1 MEVVYTYTPGIF
13 ESGLGLLAIAL
24 FIAMVAQHF
33 YGWKSFGIN
42 LLFGILIPGLAG
54 YIFKEGEPVG
64 AAMIIAG
71 VGTLY
76 LVHGK
81 LFWPLA
87 TPVIGFCSF
96 VGVWLTL
103 TGVAL

>member
-13 ESGLGLLAIAL
+13 EFGLGLLAIAL
-24 FIAMVAQHF
+24 FITMLMQHF
-33 YGWKSFGIN
+33 YGWEATSFNFFLGMIP
-42 LLFGILIPGLAG
+42 PGLGGHALAV
-54 YIFKEGEPVG
+54 GEIIG
-64 AAMIIAG
+64 AAMVATGITI
-71 VGTLY
+71 VYLLY
-76 LVHGK
+76 GK